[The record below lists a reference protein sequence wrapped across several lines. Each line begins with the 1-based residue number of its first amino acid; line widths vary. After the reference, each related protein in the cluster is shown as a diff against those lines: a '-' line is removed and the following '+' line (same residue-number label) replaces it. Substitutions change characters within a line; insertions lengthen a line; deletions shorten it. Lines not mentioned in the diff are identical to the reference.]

1 MFEIHKLDVD
11 FNQSLNH
18 IHDSVFSLYTPV
30 SSQITKLFPQFLAA
44 MIIVL
49 LAQFAA
55 VVIMFIFESSVRYYM
70 QDGMSHSLLFYGKV
84 IPG

>member
-1 MFEIHKLDVD
+1 
-11 FNQSLNH
+11 
-18 IHDSVFSLYTPV
+18 
-30 SSQITKLFPQFLAA
+30 

-70 QDGMSHSLLFYGKV
+70 QDGMSHSLLFYGKSKTNTLV
-84 IPG
+84 SGLEDNEKK